1 MASFQAK
8 TGWERLRM
16 REKKYSRSDPFQ
28 HDPEQG
34 FPKKQPKIAK
44 NQKTLLW
51 LYFNQEWDRT
61 G

>member
-8 TGWERLRM
+8 MGRDRLRM

-34 FPKKQPKIAK
+34 IPKKQQKNAK
-44 NQKTLLW
+44 N
-51 LYFNQEWDRT
+51 
-61 G
+61 